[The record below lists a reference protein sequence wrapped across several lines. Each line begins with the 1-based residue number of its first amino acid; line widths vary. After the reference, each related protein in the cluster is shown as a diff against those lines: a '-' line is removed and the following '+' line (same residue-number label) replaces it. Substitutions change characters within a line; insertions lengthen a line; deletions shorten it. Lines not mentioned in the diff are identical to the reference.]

1 VTTES
6 ALLILAGLV
15 ALVLGGEVLVRGASG
30 FARSIGMS
38 PLLVGLTVVAFATS
52 APELAVSLEATA
64 DGAPG
69 LAVGN
74 VVGSNIANVLLVLGI
89 SALILPVVVGQPV
102 LRRDIPVVAGIS
114 VLTLAVALD
123 GSIARV
129 EGLLLLAVMLGYLAL
144 TVQGVRRE
152 QAPGAVPPAEPEGDP
167 DEPEVPADPR
177 SRALL
182 LGMVVLG
189 VAVLVAGAGW
199 LVQGA
204 TEIAR
209 SLGVSDLII
218 GLTVVAI
225 GTSLPELATSVI
237 AALRGAR
244 DLAVGNVV
252 GSCILNLGLVL
263 GLVAMLADGGVPV
276 DPAAV
281 RFDLP
286 VMVLTALALL
296 PVAFTGFA
304 ISRLEGAFFVGYYAA
319 YLAFLVLAATEHA
332 RLPALSVALFAFA
345 LPLTAVLLLVV
356 IARQL
361 RARRSEQHPT
371 PAA

>member
-1 VTTES
+1 VSTEA

-52 APELAVSLEATA
+52 APELAVSLEAAA

-69 LAVGN
+69 LALGN

-89 SALILPVVVGQPV
+89 SALILPLAVERPV

-114 VLTLAVALD
+114 VLTLVLALD

-129 EGLLLLAVMLGYLAL
+129 EGLLLVAVMLGYLTH
-144 TVQGVRRE
+144 TVLGLRRDHAADRPDPTPE
-152 QAPGAVPPAEPEGDP
+152 DLPAGRRPMQLAMIGA
-167 DEPEVPADPR
+167 
-177 SRALL
+177 
-182 LGMVVLG
+182 G
-189 VAVLVAGAGW
+189 VAVLVVGAGW
-199 LVQGA
+199 LVRGA
-204 TEIAR
+204 TDVAR
-209 SLGVSDLII
+209 SLGVSDLVI

-263 GLVAMLADGGVPV
+263 GLVALVADGGVPV

-286 VMVLTALALL
+286 VMVLTSLALL
-296 PVAFTGFA
+296 PVAFTGMA
-304 ISRLEGAFFVGYYAA
+304 ISRREGLFFVAYYAA
-319 YLAFLVLAATEHA
+319 YLTYLVLSATAHQ
-332 RLPALSVALFAFA
+332 RLPAFSLALFGFA
-345 LPLTAVLLLVV
+345 LPLTAAVLLAVV
-356 IARQL
+356 GHEVRER
-361 RARRSEQHPT
+361 RASRLGGPDT
-371 PAA
+371 